1 MAMLDLRSLPTFKD
15 WMPKH
20 PLFDRCIDTRR
31 IIEIVSENFTIKIIE
46 RTQTISIDF
55 PSIAIARSAF
65 QQIVSVVRLANADRV
80 RIGEIPGFELS
91 ERESDIVRKSD
102 IELIEIASA
111 GVRMFAQLAVV
122 TRRGVQIYV
131 GRDLGTDG
139 EIPTVRAL
147 HEAIFCS

>member
-1 MAMLDLRSLPTFKD
+1 MLDLRSLPTFKD

-55 PSIAIARSAF
+55 PSIAKARLAF
-65 QQIVSVVRLANADRV
+65 PQIVSVVRLANADRV
-80 RIGEIPGFELS
+80 RIGEIPGFEGTEHS
-91 ERESDIVRKSD
+91 SYIVRKSD
-102 IELIEIASA
+102 IELIEIVSA
-111 GVRMFAQLAVV
+111 GAAHYFAQLSVA
-122 TRRGVQIYV
+122 TRSGVRVYV

-139 EIPTVRAL
+139 EVPAVQAL
-147 HEAIFCS
+147 LDAIFCS